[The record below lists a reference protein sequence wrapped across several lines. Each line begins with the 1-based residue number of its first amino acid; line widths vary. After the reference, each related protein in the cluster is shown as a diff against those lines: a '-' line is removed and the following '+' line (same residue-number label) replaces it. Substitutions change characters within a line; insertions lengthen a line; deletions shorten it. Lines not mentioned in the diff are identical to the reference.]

1 MTLLPEVP
9 VTGTN
14 ESTEENAAELA
25 HAIVDILEDRQA
37 SDIVLM
43 DLRAVSLLAD
53 YFVLASADSR
63 RQIQALIDTTTE
75 TLRKQGIRPLR
86 VEGTP
91 DSGWI
96 ILDYGSVVAHLFDP
110 EARAFYKLEQLWK
123 NAPVTLRIQ

>member
-1 MTLLPEVP
+1 MSSLPEAP
-9 VTGTN
+9 VTGAN
-14 ESTEENAAELA
+14 EPAAESGADLA

-53 YFVLASADSR
+53 YFILANADSR
-63 RQIQALIDTTTE
+63 RQMRALLDTTTE
-75 TLRKQGIRPLR
+75 TLQKQGIRPLR

-96 ILDYGSVVAHLFDP
+96 ILDYGNVVTHLFDP

-123 NAPVTLRIQ
+123 NAPVVLRMQ

>member
-1 MTLLPEVP
+1 MSSIPEAPATRSSEP
-9 VTGTN
+9 VAQN
-14 ESTEENAAELA
+14 EADLA

-63 RQIQALIDTTTE
+63 RQMRALIDTTTE
-75 TLRKQGIRPLR
+75 TLQKQGLRPLR

-110 EARAFYKLEQLWK
+110 ESRAFYKLEQLWK
-123 NAPVTLRIQ
+123 NAPVVLRMQ